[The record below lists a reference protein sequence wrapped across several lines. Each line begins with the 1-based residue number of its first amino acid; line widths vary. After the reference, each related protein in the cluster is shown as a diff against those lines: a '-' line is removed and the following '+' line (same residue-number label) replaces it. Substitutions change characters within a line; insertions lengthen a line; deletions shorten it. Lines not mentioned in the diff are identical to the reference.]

1 MRMTTYSFALALALS
16 CFVPG
21 VASAQAPQG
30 LPPPSFGPNAAAGP
44 GGAIEGYQVH
54 RFRDWGIQVAVLV
67 SAADLRALLPIG
79 YSLPNP
85 NDTIAAVTLVFL
97 FQERTELVESMGGLS
112 PGSYPTAQ
120 AMTALTG
127 AVSPT
132 GAFEFLVLTNERPTE
147 ASTNLDLAIFGPG
160 TARHASLVKVELEA
174 ERRTRITFKGEV
186 ASGALWAKVQ
196 VTTSVA
202 TVASLRNFL
211 SPFSFRQL
219 DNRFQPPAASARLTT
234 GSAADQI
241 AVPVGKDVRL
251 WVKNSRLKL
260 PGGALTVVGVGGA
273 RIDRW
278 MELFQKVS
286 LP

>member
-1 MRMTTYSFALALALS
+1 MRVITYSFALALALS
-16 CFVPG
+16 CFIPG
-21 VASAQAPQG
+21 VASAQRPQG
-30 LPPPSFGPNAAAGP
+30 EPPPSFGPNSAADP

-54 RFRDWGIQVAVLV
+54 RFRDWGIQVTAIV
-67 SAADLRALLPIG
+67 SAADLRDLLPIG

-85 NDTIAAVTLVFL
+85 NATTANVTLIFL
-97 FQERTELVESMGGLS
+97 FQERTELVASMGGLS
-112 PGSYPTAQ
+112 PGNYPTAQ

-174 ERRTRITFKGEV
+174 EEDKIKFKGEV
-186 ASGALWAKVQ
+186 ASGELSAKVQ
-196 VTTSVA
+196 VTTPVA

-211 SPFSFRQL
+211 SPVSFRQL
-219 DNRFQPPAASARLTT
+219 DNRVQPPAASARLTT

-241 AVPVGKDVRL
+241 AVPAGKDVKL
-251 WVKNSRLKL
+251 WVKDSRLIL
-260 PGGALTVVGVGGA
+260 PGGALTVVDVGGA

-286 LP
+286 PP

>member
-1 MRMTTYSFALALALS
+1 MRMITCSLVLALTLS

-21 VASAQAPQG
+21 VALTQTPQG

-44 GGAIEGYQVH
+44 GGAIEGYQVR
-54 RFRDWGIQVAVLV
+54 RFRDWGIQVTAIV
-67 SAADLRALLPIG
+67 SAADLQALLPVG

-85 NDTIAAVTLVFL
+85 NATTANVTLIFL
-97 FQERTELVESMGGLS
+97 FQERTELVTSMGGLS
-112 PGSYPTAQ
+112 PGSYPADQ
-120 AMTALTG
+120 GMTALAG
-127 AVSPT
+127 ALNPS
-132 GAFEFLVLTNERPTE
+132 GDFEFLVLTNERPTE

-174 ERRTRITFKGEV
+174 EEDKIQFKGEV
-186 ASGALWAKVQ
+186 ASSALWARVQ

-211 SPFSFRQL
+211 SSFSFRQL
-219 DNRFQPPAASARLTT
+219 DNRVQPPTASARLMT

-241 AVPVGKDVRL
+241 AVPAGKDVKL
-251 WVKNSRLKL
+251 WVRSNRLKF
-260 PGGALTVVGVGGA
+260 PGGALTVVGVGPA

-286 LP
+286 PP